1 MRSLAKFLQSP
12 LKSRIGSTPN
22 RQDLAE
28 VVHNRRESQHR
39 WYSQS
44 TPEGMDSQVLTNS
57 PRKSLQCASARQ
69 PSRWCVG
76 FVGQIHL
83 EPYLKCTNRSSFK
96 PMPELPEVECV
107 RKGILETSLGHSITK
122 VWSQGLQ
129 HLLDPQSLPLT
140 KLKGQHIR
148 SIERRGKY
156 LRWILPDFQL
166 FAHLGMSGVWSH
178 NGARQ
183 KHTHLE
189 LTLSDG
195 AVLRY
200 TDPRQFGYLCLL
212 PIASSSSRWDS
223 LGPDGISK
231 SFTADYLWQATRNSK
246 APIKVWIMDQH
257 KIAGVGNIYASEALF
272 RACISPTRP
281 ASTLCQLDCRNLR
294 SSIKSILKLSIKNR
308 GTTFSDYRLTNGR
321 GGEFQSFLQVF
332 QKTGKPCPHC
342 RQGILQITQTGRS
355 TFYCANCQK

>member
-1 MRSLAKFLQSP
+1 MGFLAQ
-12 LKSRIGSTPN
+12 
-22 RQDLAE
+22 A
-28 VVHNRRESQHR
+28 
-39 WYSQS
+39 
-44 TPEGMDSQVLTNS
+44 NS

-69 PSRWCVG
+69 PSQLCVG
-76 FVGQIHL
+76 FVGQIHV
-83 EPYLKCTNRSSFK
+83 EPSLKCTKRVTFNT
-96 PMPELPEVECV
+96 MPELPEVECV
-107 RKGILETSLGHSITK
+107 RKGILETSLGQSITK

-140 KLKGQHIR
+140 KLKGQRIL

-156 LRWILPDFQL
+156 LRWILDDYHL

-178 NGARQ
+178 NSTRQ

-212 PIASSSSRWDS
+212 PIATPSSRWDS

-272 RACISPTRP
+272 RAGILPTRP
-281 ASTLCQLDCRNLR
+281 ANSLSQSDSRNLVNA
-294 SSIKSILKLSIKNR
+294 IQSILKLSIKNR

-342 RQGILQITQTGRS
+342 GQGILQITQTGRS
-355 TFYCANCQK
+355 TFFCAGCQS